1 MKKFSG
7 FLPETIDFLWELRL
21 NNNKEFMEANR
32 ERYRAVLKEP
42 FDALAAELAEQSPVF
57 GGGRMKC
64 SISRINRDIRFSRDK
79 SPYRACRWVT
89 VFDERLKGT
98 EWKERPTFY
107 FELTPEGFRHGL
119 GLWHASP
126 AYLTAYRKK
135 IEAEP
140 AGFDRLVGR
149 IERDPL
155 FRAVGEEYKK
165 IRNESLPAAVQ
176 EWYRRKGV
184 HIFAEG
190 GMEEVLFSAEL
201 AEYLAGEWKR
211 LGEMYEFLNDVEGR

>member
-1 MKKFSG
+1 MEFTG
-7 FLPETIDFLWELRL
+7 FTAETIDFLWELRF
-21 NNNKEFMEANR
+21 NNNREFMEANR

-42 FDALAAELAEQSPVF
+42 FDALAAELAERSPAF

-89 VFDERLKGT
+89 VFDERLRGT

-107 FELTPEGFRHGL
+107 FELTPEGYRHGM
-119 GLWHASP
+119 GMWRASP
-126 AYLTAYRKK
+126 TYLEAYRKK

-140 AGFDRLVGR
+140 AGFERICKR
-149 IERDPL
+149 IEADPL
-155 FRAVGEEYKK
+155 FLTGGAVYRKFK
-165 IRNESLPAAVQ
+165 NESLPAGIQ
-176 EWYRRKGV
+176 EWYRRKE
-184 HIFAEG
+184 ILIYAEG
-190 GMEEVLFSAEL
+190 GIEERLFSGGL

-211 LGEMYEFLNDVEGR
+211 LREMYEFLNGIEGR